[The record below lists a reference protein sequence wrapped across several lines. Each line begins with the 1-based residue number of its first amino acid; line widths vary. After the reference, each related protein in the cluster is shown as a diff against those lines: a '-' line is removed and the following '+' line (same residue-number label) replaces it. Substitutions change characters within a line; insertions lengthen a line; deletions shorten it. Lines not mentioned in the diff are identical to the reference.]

1 MWSVWLVFCDCDF
14 VLSALWWISIRGLE
28 TFVEASWW
36 NWLTVG
42 ETGSGPDGWA
52 MLNKS
57 LIQFS
62 VDGWG
67 CVPSLLFD
75 LGPNYGGGNEDSGLL
90 QKVPCKHCHTPWPQ
104 HCSRPPQTHTSAG
117 DSWTLTDKSGS
128 VSCGVSAPFSWVLVH
143 TRFYLC
149 PPRVCLRLGSPV

>member
-1 MWSVWLVFCDCDF
+1 M
-14 VLSALWWISIRGLE
+14 
-28 TFVEASWW
+28 
-36 NWLTVG
+36 G

-75 LGPNYGGGNEDSGLL
+75 LRPNYGGEGNGTPL
-90 QKVPCKHCHTPWPQ
+90 QY
-104 HCSRPPQTHTSAG
+104 
-117 DSWTLTDKSGS
+117 
-128 VSCGVSAPFSWVLVH
+128 SCLENPMGGGAW
-143 TRFYLC
+143 
-149 PPRVCLRLGSPV
+149 